1 MLTTSNVES
10 IQTDIDEGFSSG
22 AQTAIEERR
31 CAERLRQ
38 EVAITLTPMGHEC
51 GIGCHAEDISAG
63 GVFVHL
69 PIELKLEVGRRVEV
83 SVGETDS
90 SRNTGRFEGETCF
103 ATVIRTEQR
112 GPGAE
117 HVVGAGLR
125 FDHPLFVD
133 PATLQ

>member
-1 MLTTSNVES
+1 MLTSSNVE
-10 IQTDIDEGFSSG
+10 QTQPDIDEGFSS
-22 AQTAIEERR
+22 AAPTAIKERR
-31 CAERLRQ
+31 SAERLRQ
-38 EVAITLTPMGHEC
+38 EVAITVTPMGHEY
-51 GIGCHAEDISAG
+51 GIGCLAEDISTG

-83 SVGETDS
+83 TVGESDS

-112 GPGAE
+112 GPSAGQA
-117 HVVGAGLR
+117 VGAGLR